1 MIAGGMRGSLFA
13 LFLAVAAAAN
23 GQDLLAPLPIRD
35 QFLLS
40 NGFFFF
46 EPEQAGTLENGE
58 WRVLLNG
65 SDSNTFSKSAWV
77 SYSLAGDEGRP
88 DAARELAAGRFR
100 GEGSLFYADG
110 EIHRFEITM
119 RRGVGDHFELGLTL
133 PVTRA
138 GGGWSDPVVESIHH
152 LLSVGNAG
160 RDTVRQNSET
170 VFIETPNVSYLR
182 DRSPGYSFGDVALTG
197 KYELAQL
204 EANDVRMAIA
214 GAIELPAGDAAA
226 LAGSG
231 SVDAGVQMI
240 VSRSLARSAVHAS
253 LGFVRLG
260 GDRPLG
266 TRAQIVTSMTLAASH
281 AVGERAAVVAQLT
294 VSESPF
300 RHLGLAE
307 LTRRSNQVSIG
318 VQHEIGRSVIAYV
331 AMIENVLNYENS
343 ADAAIAWGFTRK
355 F

>member
-1 MIAGGMRGSLFA
+1 MRASLIAL
-13 LFLAVAAAAN
+13 LLAVAAGAHA
-23 GQDLLAPLPIRD
+23 QDLLAPLPIRD

-46 EPEQAGTLENGE
+46 EPEEARVLERSE

-65 SDSNTFSKSAWV
+65 FDSNTFSKSAWI

-88 DAARELAAGRFR
+88 DPAHELASGRFR
-100 GEGSLFYADG
+100 GEGPLFYADG

-119 RRGVGDHFELGLTL
+119 RRGVGEHLELGLTL
-133 PVTRA
+133 PLTRA

-170 VFIETPNVSYLR
+170 VFIETPSVSYLR
-182 DRSPGYSFGDVALTG
+182 DRSPGYSLGDIALTG
-197 KYELAQL
+197 KYELPQL
-204 EANDVRMAIA
+204 ETNDVRMAIA
-214 GAIELPAGDAAA
+214 AAIELPAGDAGA

-231 SVDAGVQMI
+231 SIDAGLQMI
-240 VSRSLARSAVHAS
+240 VSRNLPRSAVHAS
-253 LGFVRLG
+253 VGFVRLG
-260 GDRPLG
+260 GDHPLG
-266 TRAQIVTSMTLAASH
+266 TSAQIVTSMTVAASH
-281 AVGERAAVVAQLT
+281 AVGERAAVIAQLT
-294 VSESPF
+294 ISESPF

-318 VQHEIGRSVIAYV
+318 VQHEIGRSVVAYV

-343 ADAAIAWGFTRK
+343 ADAAIAWGFTRR

>member
-1 MIAGGMRGSLFA
+1 MRGPLIA
-13 LFLAVAAAAN
+13 LLLALAAAAN
-23 GQDLLAPLPIRD
+23 AQDLLAPLPIRD
-35 QFLLS
+35 QFLLN

-46 EPEQAGTLENGE
+46 EPQAAGVLDDGD
-58 WRVLLNG
+58 WRFLLHAA
-65 SDSNTFSKSAWV
+65 DSNTFAKSAWIG
-77 SYSLAGDEGRP
+77 YSLAGDGGRP

-100 GEGSLFYADG
+100 GEGSLFFADG

-119 RRGVGDHFELGLTL
+119 RRGFGEHLELGLTL

-160 RDTVRQNSET
+160 RDAVRQNSET
-170 VFIETPNVSYLR
+170 VFIETPNVRYLR
-182 DRSPGYSFGDVALTG
+182 DRSPGYSLGDIALTG
-197 KYELAQL
+197 KYELAPL
-204 EANDVRMAIA
+204 EGKDVRMAIA
-214 GAIELPAGDAAA
+214 GAIELPAGDAGA

-231 SVDAGVQMI
+231 SVDAGAQMI
-240 VSRSLARSAVHAS
+240 VSRNFARSAVHAS

-266 TRAQIVTSMTLAASH
+266 THAQMVTSMTLATSQAI
-281 AVGERAAVVAQLT
+281 GERAAVTAQLT

-300 RHLGLAE
+300 RHLGLDE
-307 LTRRSNQVSIG
+307 LTRRSNQLSIG
-318 VQHEIGRSVIAYV
+318 LQHQLGRSAVAYV

-343 ADAAIAWGFTRK
+343 ADAAIAWGVSRRF
-355 F
+355 